1 MFHYEDKVD
10 ELMKAEA
17 LLLVNTSVSFSS
29 FMASVKGIKSGWGAD
44 RMVAFF
50 AGAGFGMAAAVNAVD
65 VVQAER
71 KAAHAFDVIMDGEK

>member
-1 MFHYEDKVD
+1 M
-10 ELMKAEA
+10 
-17 LLLVNTSVSFSS
+17 VNSTVSGSA